1 MDRSLR
7 LREAHRGAAGPPHP
21 SGSHPGNER
30 GELSPGPKPKTQSGE
45 NPRREYPLSTITPKN
60 HEKTPPRPHHL
71 WPQMVHFYAALPVHF
86 SSGLDTARNL
96 GLITKP
102 PRKAICA
109 GCLQPAG
116 MPLVMLAAGQAPE
129 RRAELPPHT
138 KKRPEVF
145 VFPA

>member
-71 WPQMVHFYAALPVHF
+71 WPQMVHFYATLPVHF
-86 SSGLDTARNL
+86 SSGLDKLEIPFEHGTAR
-96 GLITKP
+96 GLALET
-102 PRKAICA
+102 
-109 GCLQPAG
+109 
-116 MPLVMLAAGQAPE
+116 
-129 RRAELPPHT
+129 
-138 KKRPEVF
+138 
-145 VFPA
+145 

>member
-86 SSGLDTARNL
+86 SSGLDTAYKINIIYSDEDENQYFQEIRSSDNDYRVSVPHE
-96 GLITKP
+96 IDKP
-102 PRKAICA
+102 PVNRS
-109 GCLQPAG
+109 
-116 MPLVMLAAGQAPE
+116 
-129 RRAELPPHT
+129 
-138 KKRPEVF
+138 KKRNT
-145 VFPA
+145 

>member
-86 SSGLDTARNL
+86 SSGLDSPRFQSKYQSKGNFLFL
-96 GLITKP
+96 GRGKPLLIYLRESMASQIAFLKP
-102 PRKAICA
+102 R
-109 GCLQPAG
+109 
-116 MPLVMLAAGQAPE
+116 
-129 RRAELPPHT
+129 
-138 KKRPEVF
+138 
-145 VFPA
+145 